1 MDLKKTDKDLNR
13 LILSGVLLA
22 ASAAVIVTGGIIESR
37 ERENIPAVI
46 VEVVSE
52 TERVSEIV
60 SAAAETAETESAES
74 EADTSDE
81 PTVMMININT
91 ASAEELTKLKGI
103 GEKIAA
109 RIVEYRQEK
118 PFEKIEDIMNV
129 SGIGEKKFGDI
140 REMICV

>member
-37 ERENIPAVI
+37 ERENVPAVI

-52 TERVSEIV
+52 TERVSETFSAV
-60 SAAAETAETESAES
+60 SETESAENT
-74 EADTSDE
+74 ADSSDE
-81 PTVMMININT
+81 PTALMININT
-91 ASAEELTKLKGI
+91 ASAEELARLKGI

-129 SGIGEKKFGDI
+129 SGIGEKKFEDI

>member
-37 ERENIPAVI
+37 ERENVPAVI

-52 TERVSEIV
+52 TERVSETFSAV
-60 SAAAETAETESAES
+60 SETESAENT
-74 EADTSDE
+74 ADSPDE
-81 PTVMMININT
+81 PTALMININT
-91 ASAEELTKLKGI
+91 ASVEELTRLKGI

-129 SGIGEKKFGDI
+129 SGIGEKKFEDI

>member
-1 MDLKKTDKDLNR
+1 MKKTDKDLNR

-22 ASAAVIVTGGIIESR
+22 ASAAVIITGGIVESR
-37 ERENIPAVI
+37 QRENVPAVI

-52 TERVSEIV
+52 TERVSEM
-60 SAAAETAETESAES
+60 SSPETETAETEQTGDRADSVSSSEMSA
-74 EADTSDE
+74 
-81 PTVMMININT
+81 VMININT

-103 GEKIAA
+103 GEKIAT

-129 SGIGEKKFGDI
+129 SGIGEKKFEDI
-140 REMICV
+140 RGMICV

>member
-37 ERENIPAVI
+37 ERENVPAVI

-52 TERVSEIV
+52 TERVSETFSAV
-60 SAAAETAETESAES
+60 SETESAENT
-74 EADTSDE
+74 ADSSDE
-81 PTVMMININT
+81 PTALMININT
-91 ASAEELTKLKGI
+91 ASVEELTGLKGI

-129 SGIGEKKFGDI
+129 SGIGEKKFEDI

>member
-52 TERVSEIV
+52 TERVSETFSAV
-60 SAAAETAETESAES
+60 SETESAES

-81 PTVMMININT
+81 PTALMININT
-91 ASAEELTKLKGI
+91 ASAEELTRLKGI
-103 GEKIAA
+103 GEKIAE

-129 SGIGEKKFGDI
+129 SGIGEKKFEDI
-140 REMICV
+140 REMICI

>member
-22 ASAAVIVTGGIIESR
+22 ASAAVIVTGGIIESWQ
-37 ERENIPAVI
+37 RENVPAVI

-52 TERVSEIV
+52 TERVSETFSAV
-60 SAAAETAETESAES
+60 SETESAENT
-74 EADTSDE
+74 ADSSDE
-81 PTVMMININT
+81 PTALMININT
-91 ASAEELTKLKGI
+91 ASAEELTGLKGI

-109 RIVEYRQEK
+109 KIVEYRQEK

-129 SGIGEKKFGDI
+129 SGIGEKKFEDI

>member
-37 ERENIPAVI
+37 ERENVPAVI

-52 TERVSEIV
+52 TERVSETFSAV
-60 SAAAETAETESAES
+60 SETESAENT
-74 EADTSDE
+74 ADSSDE
-81 PTVMMININT
+81 PTALMININT
-91 ASAEELTKLKGI
+91 ASAEELARLKGI

-118 PFEKIEDIMNV
+118 PFDKIEDIMNV
-129 SGIGEKKFGDI
+129 SGIGEKKFEDI

>member
-1 MDLKKTDKDLNR
+1 MKKTDKDLNR

-52 TERVSEIV
+52 TERVSETFSAV
-60 SAAAETAETESAES
+60 SETESAENT
-74 EADTSDE
+74 ADSPDE
-81 PTVMMININT
+81 PTALMININT
-91 ASAEELTKLKGI
+91 ASAEELTRLKGI
-103 GEKIAA
+103 GEKIAE

-129 SGIGEKKFGDI
+129 SGIGEKKFEDI
-140 REMICV
+140 REMICI

>member
-52 TERVSEIV
+52 TERVSETF

-81 PTVMMININT
+81 PTALMININT
-91 ASAEELTKLKGI
+91 ASAEELTRLKGI
-103 GEKIAA
+103 GEKIAE

-129 SGIGEKKFGDI
+129 SGIGEKKFEDI
-140 REMICV
+140 REMICI